1 MKVVPTWGYRAGEAE
16 IFQLAEGESLP
27 AGWEDSPAKVGAAK
41 VAPDPVAPEAT
52 ETDWRT
58 LHWKQ
63 RAKLARELTGN
74 ADITTPDEADKALEA
89 YYSGNDQ

>member
-1 MKVVPTWGYRAGEAE
+1 MKTIPTWGYRAGEAE

-41 VAPDPVAPEAT
+41 AAPAT
-52 ETDWRT
+52 DDSSDWRSM
-58 LHWKQ
+58 HWKQ

-74 ADITTPDEADKALEA
+74 PDITTPDAADKALEA
-89 YYSGNDQ
+89 HYGVNDQ